1 MKNKSKF
8 IFGPVPS
15 RRLGRSLGIDLVP
28 FKTCTYDCIYCQ
40 LGRTTDKTVEGKE
53 YICVEKTLEEL
64 RNITGSVDADYITLS
79 GSGEPTLN
87 SGISKLIAGIKK
99 ISPIPIAILTNSS
112 LLSEKRIR
120 DEIKEADL
128 VVPSLDAGD
137 EKTFRKINRPHS
149 SLKFETMVDGLIQF
163 GREFSGRLWLE
174 IMFVDGINSSL
185 AEAKKLIPF
194 IEEINP
200 DRIQLNTPIRP
211 PAEKSARQVPE
222 EKLEE
227 IRKILGP
234 KAELIIRYERTYKGM
249 HSSGNEI
256 LSMLQRRPCSLH
268 DLASVTGLHRNEI
281 IKYITALKEKGLITE
296 IQRENETYF
305 AAEDK
310 RIG

>member
-1 MKNKSKF
+1 MMKNKSKF

-40 LGRTTDKTVEGKE
+40 LGCTTNKTVERKE
-53 YICVEKTLEEL
+53 YVCVEEVLEEL
-64 RNITGSVDADYITLS
+64 RNIPDSIDADYITLS

-87 SGISKLIAGIKK
+87 SGISKLITGIKK
-99 ISPIPIAILTNSS
+99 ISQIPIAILTNSS

-137 EKTFRKINRPHS
+137 ERTFRKVNRPHD
-149 SLKFETMVDGLIQF
+149 SLKFETMVDGLIRF

-174 IMFVDGINSSL
+174 IMFVDGINSSM

-194 IEEINP
+194 IEKINP

-211 PAEKSARQVPE
+211 PAEKTACQVPGE
-222 EKLEE
+222 ELEE
-227 IRKILGP
+227 IKKILGP
-234 KAELIIRYERTYKGM
+234 KAELIVRYERMYEGI
-249 HSSGNEI
+249 HSSENEI

-281 IKYITALKEKGLITE
+281 IKYITVLKEKGLITE

-305 AAEDK
+305 TAEDNM
-310 RIG
+310 

>member
-1 MKNKSKF
+1 MKPKF
-8 IFGPVPS
+8 IFGPLPS
-15 RRLGRSLGIDLVP
+15 RRLGRSLGIDPVP

-40 LGRTTDKTVEGKE
+40 LGHTTDKTVKRKE
-53 YICVEKTLEEL
+53 YVCVEEMLKEL
-64 RNITGSVDADYITLS
+64 RNIAGSIDADYITLS

-128 VVPSLDAGD
+128 VIPSLDAGD
-137 EKTFRKINRPHS
+137 ERTFRKMNRPHD
-149 SLKFETMVDGLIQF
+149 SLRFKTMVEGLIQF
-163 GREFSGRLWLE
+163 GREFSGKLWLE
-174 IMFVDGINSSL
+174 IMFVDGINSSE

-222 EKLEE
+222 EKLER

-234 KAELIIRYERTYKGM
+234 KAELIVRYEKMYKGI
-249 HSSGNEI
+249 HSSENEI
-256 LSMLQRRPCSLH
+256 LSMLKRRPCSLH
-268 DLASVTGLHRNEI
+268 DIASVTGLHRNEV

-296 IQRENETYF
+296 ILRDNETYF
-305 AAEDK
+305 AAEDREK
-310 RIG
+310 E

>member
-40 LGRTTDKTVEGKE
+40 LGRTTDKTVERKE

-64 RNITGSVDADYITLS
+64 RNITGSIDADYITLS

-112 LLSEKRIR
+112 LLSEKKIR

-137 EKTFRKINRPHS
+137 ERTFREINRPHG
-149 SLKFETMVDGLIQF
+149 SLKFETMVEGLIQF

-194 IEEINP
+194 IEKVNP

-211 PAEKSARQVPE
+211 PAEKSVRQVPV

-234 KAELIIRYERTYKGM
+234 KAELIVRYEKMYKGI
-249 HSSGNEI
+249 HSAENEI
-256 LSMLQRRPCSLH
+256 LSMLKRRPCSLH

-296 IQRENETYF
+296 ILRENETYF
-305 AAEDK
+305 TAQ
-310 RIG
+310 RIKG